1 MVSDW
6 IKSTRHGFYNYRI
19 SKTNLKKNEFSN
31 FETLPSFP
39 LFEVQFPYNPSCSS
53 VGRSFWR
60 YFLKGEK
67 LHFHAHLGAL
77 VLCIYYIAGI
87 RRYKCKFCDNNF
99 IYASHLKRHIL
110 VVHHN
115 YKNPKVS

>member
-77 VLCIYYIAGI
+77 VLFYVYTILQVFVGI
-87 RRYKCKFCDNNF
+87 N
-99 IYASHLKRHIL
+99 
-110 VVHHN
+110 
-115 YKNPKVS
+115 VSSATIISSMRLI